1 MLIFMQSVFVL
12 EDDTDARTLLK
23 LLFESEGALCQ
34 TFGAVS
40 ELMNAYDQVEAFSLA
55 VLDVN
60 LGEGMPTG
68 IAAYLWLREM
78 GFGGRI
84 VFLTGHARSHPFLAQ
99 EMHRSPVRV
108 LEKPM
113 GADEIA
119 KLLVERAE
127 P

>member
-1 MLIFMQSVFVL
+1 MLISMQSVFVL

-23 LLFESEGALCQ
+23 LLFESEGAVCQ

-40 ELMNAYDQVEAFSLA
+40 ELMDAYDQVEAFGLA
-55 VLDVN
+55 VLDVS
-60 LGEGMPTG
+60 LGEGMPSG
-68 IAAYLWLREM
+68 IDAYLWLREM

-99 EMHRSPVRV
+99 EMLRSPVRV

-119 KLLVERAE
+119 RLLDERAG

>member
-1 MLIFMQSVFVL
+1 MLISMQSVLVL

-23 LLFESEGALCQ
+23 LLFESEGAVCE

-40 ELMNAYDQVEAFSLA
+40 ELIDAYDRLEAFGLA

-68 IAAYLWLREM
+68 IDAYLWLREM

-84 VFLTGHARSHPFLAQ
+84 VFLTGHARSHPFLSQ
-99 EMHRSPVRV
+99 EMRRSPVRV

-119 KLLVERAE
+119 RLLFDRSE

>member
-1 MLIFMQSVFVL
+1 MLSSMQSVFVL

-23 LLFESEGALCQ
+23 LLFEGEGAVCQ
-34 TFGAVS
+34 TFGAVA
-40 ELMNAYDQVEAFSLA
+40 ELMDAYDRVEAFGLA

-60 LGEGMPTG
+60 LGEGLPTG
-68 IAAYLWLREM
+68 IDAYLWLREM
-78 GFGGRI
+78 GFAGRI
-84 VFLTGHARSHPFLAQ
+84 AFLTGHARSHPILAQ
-99 EMHRSPVRV
+99 ELRRTPVRV

-119 KLLVERAE
+119 RLLEEGAG